1 MNVRPKR
8 RKFKDNPYSLKYN
21 EKLNKYFIEFY
32 SNKNFIR
39 VQIDEKIFNIFD
51 KFELDD
57 LKIMNEYDNHIE
69 HSNLLENTLFSR
81 MVNKEKEIFNIVDEK
96 IINEKLINNIKQL
109 PIVQKRRII
118 KYYFYNYTLEKIA
131 KEENCTKRAVKFS
144 IDYGKEKLKRNLE
157 KYYYI

>member
-1 MNVRPKR
+1 
-8 RKFKDNPYSLKYN
+8 
-21 EKLNKYFIEFY
+21 
-32 SNKNFIR
+32 
-39 VQIDEKIFNIFD
+39 
-51 KFELDD
+51 
-57 LKIMNEYDNHIE
+57 MNEYDNHIE
-69 HSNLLENTLFSR
+69 HSNLFENTLFSR
-81 MVNKEKEIFNIVDEK
+81 MVNKEKEIFNVVDEK

-144 IDYGKEKLKRNLE
+144 IDYAKEKLKRNLE